1 MKKTFAIVCVIFA
14 FVVIYF
20 LQADFF
26 SWFTIAKVKPNLF
39 VIFVLWLGLFAGKKV
54 GTTIGF
60 ILGIFLD
67 LLIGRSLG
75 ITAILLAAIGFT
87 GEYFDKNFSKESR
100 LTIIF
105 MVIGSTL
112 IYEFGA
118 YFLNSIIL
126 EFDRELLYFTKI
138 VVVEILYNILI
149 TIILYPLIQKFGYVI
164 DRNLKHTNILTRYF

>member
-1 MKKTFAIVCVIFA
+1 
-14 FVVIYF
+14 
-20 LQADFF
+20 
-26 SWFTIAKVKPNLF
+26 
-39 VIFVLWLGLFAGKKV
+39 
-54 GTTIGF
+54 
-60 ILGIFLD
+60 
-67 LLIGRSLG
+67 
-75 ITAILLAAIGFT
+75 
-87 GEYFDKNFSKESR
+87 
-100 LTIIF
+100 

-138 VVVEILYNILI
+138 VVIEILYNILI

>member
-1 MKKTFAIVCVIFA
+1 MRKLAIVISLILMF
-14 FVVIYF
+14 FLTYF
-20 LQADFF
+20 LQVNIF
-26 SWFTIAKVKPNLF
+26 SYFTIAGISPNLF
-39 VIFVLWLGLFAGKKV
+39 IIYILFIGLYATQFLGISFGVIFGLILDLIFGR
-54 GTTIGF
+54 TIG
-60 ILGIFLD
+60 ISAVMLCVVAYLG
-67 LLIGRSLG
+67 S
-75 ITAILLAAIGFT
+75 
-87 GEYFDKNFSKESR
+87 YFDKNFSKESR

-126 EFDRELLYFTKI
+126 EFNRELLYFTKI

-149 TIILYPLIQKFGYVI
+149 TIIIYPLIQKFGYII

>member
-1 MKKTFAIVCVIFA
+1 MRKLAIVISLILMF
-14 FVVIYF
+14 FLTYF
-20 LQADFF
+20 LQVNVF
-26 SWFTIAKVKPNLF
+26 SYFKIAGISPNLF
-39 VIFVLWLGLFAGKKV
+39 IIYILFIGLYATQFLGISFGVIFGLILDLIFGR
-54 GTTIGF
+54 TIG
-60 ILGIFLD
+60 ISAVMLCVVAYLG
-67 LLIGRSLG
+67 S
-75 ITAILLAAIGFT
+75 
-87 GEYFDKNFSKESR
+87 YFDKNFSKESR

-138 VVVEILYNILI
+138 VVIEILYNILI

>member
-1 MKKTFAIVCVIFA
+1 MRKLSIVISLILMF
-14 FVVIYF
+14 FLTYF
-20 LQADFF
+20 LQVNVF
-26 SWFTIAKVKPNLF
+26 SYFTIAGISPNLF
-39 VIFVLWLGLFAGKKV
+39 IIYILFIGLYATQFLGISFGVIFGLILDLIFGR
-54 GTTIGF
+54 TIG
-60 ILGIFLD
+60 ISAVMLCVVAYLG
-67 LLIGRSLG
+67 S
-75 ITAILLAAIGFT
+75 
-87 GEYFDKNFSKESR
+87 YFDKNFSKESR

-138 VVVEILYNILI
+138 VVIEILYNILI

>member
-1 MKKTFAIVCVIFA
+1 MWKLAIVISLILMF
-14 FVVIYF
+14 FLTYF
-20 LQADFF
+20 LQVNVF
-26 SWFTIAKVKPNLF
+26 SYFTIAGISPNLF
-39 VIFVLWLGLFAGKKV
+39 IIYILFIGLYATQFLGISFGVIFGLILDLIFGR
-54 GTTIGF
+54 TIG
-60 ILGIFLD
+60 ISAVMLCVVAYLG
-67 LLIGRSLG
+67 S
-75 ITAILLAAIGFT
+75 
-87 GEYFDKNFSKESR
+87 YFDKNFSKESR

-138 VVVEILYNILI
+138 VVIEILYNILI

>member
-1 MKKTFAIVCVIFA
+1 MRKLAIVISLILMF
-14 FVVIYF
+14 FLTYF
-20 LQADFF
+20 LQVNVF
-26 SWFTIAKVKPNLF
+26 SYFTIAGISPNLF
-39 VIFVLWLGLFAGKKV
+39 IIYILFIGLYATQFLGISFGVIFGLILDLIFGR
-54 GTTIGF
+54 TIG
-60 ILGIFLD
+60 ISAVMLCVVAYLG
-67 LLIGRSLG
+67 S
-75 ITAILLAAIGFT
+75 
-87 GEYFDKNFSKESR
+87 YFDKNFSKESR

-138 VVVEILYNILI
+138 VVIEILYNILI